1 MTGRKRMKMI
11 PHPLLDAVKKHLGVE
26 TDRELCKLVKIQ
38 YSATAKLRHGVH
50 NVSPEL
56 ILKLHKATGWTIER
70 IEFLCVDR
78 EKMLDVAKKHIAEKK
93 EKENAGN

>member
-26 TDRELCKLVKIQ
+26 TDRELCNIVKMQ
-38 YSATAKLRHGVH
+38 YSSPAKLRHGVH

-70 IEFLCVDR
+70 IEFLCIDR
-78 EKMLDVAKKHIAEKK
+78 EKMLDVAKKHVEEKGK
-93 EKENAGN
+93 KNDGN